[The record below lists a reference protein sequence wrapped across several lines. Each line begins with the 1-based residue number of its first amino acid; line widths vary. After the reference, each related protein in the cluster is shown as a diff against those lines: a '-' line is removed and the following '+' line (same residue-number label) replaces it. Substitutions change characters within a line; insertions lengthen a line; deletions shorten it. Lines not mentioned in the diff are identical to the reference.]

1 MRIGLFTDTYPPFIN
16 GVSTS
21 VYMLKKALEKKGH
34 QVFVVTMN
42 TESFHYGYDENNTV
56 IRIPGLPIGIYDYR
70 VSTVYPLKAMNIIR
84 KWKLD
89 VIHSHTEFSVGT
101 FARFISRQ
109 FNIPLVHTYHTL
121 YEDYIYYITKGYFDK
136 PSKKIVEYLTQFYCD
151 KTANELIV
159 PTKKIY
165 DLFKEKY
172 NVDKNIYVIPT
183 GIEIDRFYEENIDP
197 KSVDEVR
204 KKIGIS
210 KKSFNI
216 VFVGRLAK
224 EKNID
229 LLLSA
234 QEIIN
239 ARDKNV
245 NLIIIGDG
253 PDMDEYKKT
262 AKKLKIDSNVFFVGK
277 VPWEEIPKYYR
288 VADVFATAS
297 TSETQGLTVIEA
309 MAASVAPICIDDESF
324 RNTVIDGLNGR
335 IFKTKEE
342 YVGIIFELSN
352 DKKELSNLQ
361 KQARLNAEVHSSKYY
376 GERVAD
382 VYLHAIEHKKYDNF
396 GIIGK
401 LVGKMKDR
409 ENKKNKE
416 KNNNESEK
424 EKKDETSRRKPKDL
438 FK

>member
-42 TESFHYGYDENNTV
+42 NEGLRYKFDEDNTV

-70 VSTVYPLKAMNIIR
+70 VTTVYPLRAMNIIR

-101 FARFISRQ
+101 FARFIARQ
-109 FNIPLVHTYHTL
+109 YNIPLVHTYHTL

-136 PSKKIVEYLTQFYCD
+136 PSKKVVEYLTKFYCD
-151 KTANELIV
+151 GTANELIV

-183 GIEIDRFYEENIDP
+183 GIEIERFYVENVNLKDIE
-197 KSVDEVR
+197 KVR
-204 KKIGIS
+204 EKIGVSS
-210 KKSFNI
+210 KDFNVI
-216 VFVGRLAK
+216 FVGRLAK

-229 LLLSA
+229 LLLDA
-234 QEIIN
+234 QKFIN
-239 ARDKNV
+239 EKNKKI
-245 NLIIIGDG
+245 NLIIVGDG

-262 AKKLKIDSNVFFVGK
+262 TKKLGITKNVFFVGK
-277 VPWEEIPKYYR
+277 VPWEDIPKYYR

-324 RNTVIDGLNGR
+324 RNTVMDGLNGR
-335 IFKTKEE
+335 IFKDRDE
-342 YVGIIFELSN
+342 YVKIILELSK

-361 KQARLNAEVHSSKYY
+361 KQARLNAEIHSSKYY

-382 VYLHAIEHKKYDNF
+382 VYKHAIQHKKYDNY
-396 GIIGK
+396 GVIGK
-401 LVGKMKDR
+401 LYGKFK
-409 ENKKNKE
+409 EE
-416 KNNNESEK
+416 KN
-424 EKKDETSRRKPKDL
+424 ETSSRKSKNI
-438 FK
+438 FKQK